1 MLGNSGTALATLTNP
16 DSLPRPAAEE
26 TLVASILGDVRL
38 AIIQFD
44 DVVDA

>member
-16 DSLPRPAAEE
+16 DSRGVDL
-26 TLVASILGDVRL
+26 SDVRL